1 MDGGSAPWSST
12 VDHGT
17 DFQSRPLEAG
27 AYQLSVQ
34 LVFIEL
40 FIGRRRDGYL
50 NVHQFASLAEAQAI
64 IETWRIDYNEHRPHG
79 SLGDLPPREFAEQVV
94 QTGLQEAPNF
104 QHGVV

>member
-1 MDGGSAPWSST
+1 

-17 DFQSRPLEAG
+17 EFQSRPLEAG
-27 AYQLSVQ
+27 AYQPSVQ
-34 LVFIEL
+34 LVFIRPGKPVENAFIEL
-40 FIGRRRDGYL
+40 FIGRRRDGCL
-50 NVHQFASLAEAQAI
+50 NVHPFASLAEAQAI

-79 SLGDLPPREFAEQVV
+79 SLRELTPWEFAEQAV